1 MGVYYCKQC
10 HCATLPET
18 AATDGRHLF
27 CKKCDIPLVNL
38 GSEDSQISIQG
49 HLESQIPT
57 GATPTSHHPTPAKH
71 YTMNKKDTVLI
82 DCQAKLNEN
91 PRDIQA
97 LYTLAKWYY
106 THNNINAAG
115 AIAKQVI
122 SLAPDFS
129 PAHTLLSQL
138 NTPKTNDTLPE
149 DVKTLETMGRHYMTK
164 NNLDYAMDIFKKI
177 LSINSKHTAAQRYL
191 ADIYTQKN
199 QFNDAIHILNQLSL
213 QRPDDPVILFNLAV
227 ACYNAGDIKRAKSN
241 LNAAKQ
247 HSPSSDMLIEI
258 NQFISYLQNH

>member
-1 MGVYYCKQC
+1 MGVYYCNQC

-27 CKKCDIPLVNL
+27 CKKCHIPLVNL
-38 GSEDSQISIQG
+38 GAEEGQISIQG

-57 GATPTSHHPTPAKH
+57 GATPTSHQPTPAKH

-97 LYTLAKWYY
+97 LYTLAKWHH

-122 SLAPDFS
+122 ALAPDFS

-138 NTPKTNDTLPE
+138 NATKGHSSLPE
-149 DVKTLETMGRHYMTK
+149 RIETLEIMGINYIAQ
-164 NNLDYAMDIFKKI
+164 NNLNQAMKTFKKI

-199 QFNDAIHILNQLSL
+199 QFDQAIHILNQLSL
-213 QRPDDPVILFNLAV
+213 QHPDDPVILFNLAV
-227 ACYNAGDIKRAKSN
+227 ACYNAGDINRAKSN
-241 LNAAKQ
+241 LKAAKQ

-258 NQFISYLQNH
+258 NQFIHHLQNH